1 VLFNQLNYDNLNKI
15 QPKTLFTGKNSI
27 YLPTCHSTNESAA
40 EIIQK
45 NEIPEG
51 TIVITDNQTKG
62 KGQRGNVWMSEAN
75 KNLTFTLILKPSFLY
90 VSEQFNLNIAISL
103 GIYNALKKFLD
114 EDLSIKWP
122 NDIFYGDK
130 KLGGMLIESMISN
143 KQMNYSCVGIGLNI
157 NQVDFNLSN
166 ATSLAR
172 ICSNENFELSQV
184 LENVCE
190 SIETEYLKLKNGI
203 EAEQKKRYIHTLYR
217 YGAWHLYRDE
227 MGEFEGKIKG
237 INPSGKLIM
246 ETKLGLK
253 QFETKEFE
261 YIY

>member
-1 VLFNQLNYDNLNKI
+1 MNKL

-62 KGQRGNVWMSEAN
+62 KGQRGNVWLSEAN
-75 KNLTFTLILKPSFLY
+75 KNLTFTLILKPVFLN

-103 GIYNALKKFLD
+103 GIYKALRKYLGD
-114 EDLSIKWP
+114 AISIKWP
-122 NDIFYGDK
+122 NDIFFGDK

-143 KQMNYSCVGIGLNI
+143 SLMSYSFIGIGI
-157 NQVDFNLSN
+157 NVNQTKFKLSN
-166 ATSLAR
+166 AISLTN
-172 ICSNENFELSQV
+172 IINEKDFELNLI
-184 LENVCE
+184 LENICE
-190 SIETEYLKLKNGI
+190 HLEEEYLELKVGK
-203 EAEQKKRYIHTLYR
+203 ESEQKLEYVEALYR
-217 YGAWHLYRDE
+217 FNSWHLYRDVN
-227 MGEFEGKIKG
+227 GEFEGKIRGVK
-237 INPSGKLIM
+237 PSGRLIM